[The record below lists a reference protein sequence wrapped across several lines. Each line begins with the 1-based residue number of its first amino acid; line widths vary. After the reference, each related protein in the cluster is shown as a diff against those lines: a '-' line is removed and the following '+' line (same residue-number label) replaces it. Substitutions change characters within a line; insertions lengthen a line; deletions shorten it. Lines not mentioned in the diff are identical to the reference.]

1 MTSFLSLCLQ
11 EKITL
16 DPELQEDLDKPDS
29 LAFLHDFFVTLAIC
43 NTVVV
48 SQRVQPGGTN
58 SVGGQPTTKRIQY
71 EAESPDEH
79 ALVEVG

>member
-1 MTSFLSLCLQ
+1 MLSHLQ
-11 EKITL
+11 EKIIL
-16 DPELQEDLDKPDS
+16 DSQLEQDLDKPDS
-29 LAFLHDFFVTLAIC
+29 LDILHDFFVTLAIC

-48 SQRVQPGGTN
+48 SQRAQQPERTDGIKR
-58 SVGGQPTTKRIQY
+58 QPTKRIRY